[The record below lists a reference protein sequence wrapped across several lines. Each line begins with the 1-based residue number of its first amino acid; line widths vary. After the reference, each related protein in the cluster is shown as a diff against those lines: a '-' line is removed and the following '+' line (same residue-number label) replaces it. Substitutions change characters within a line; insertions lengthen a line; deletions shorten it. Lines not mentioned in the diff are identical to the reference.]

1 MGLTAIDAK
10 VGVLS
15 DDSWSGLRR
24 PIFNLICRESRSHA
38 CSSGCCDHPVAEAV
52 WLLQEMDIWA
62 QLVAEKAA
70 WRLEKAIV
78 SRESPATPGIFTF
91 MLG

>member
-1 MGLTAIDAK
+1 M
-10 VGVLS
+10 VSS
-15 DDSWSGLRR
+15 DSLLGLRR
-24 PIFNLICRESRSHA
+24 PSLDLMCRGGSTDA
-38 CSSGCCDHPVAEAV
+38 CSAYCCGNHVAETAC
-52 WLLQEMDIWA
+52 LLQEMDIWA

-70 WRLEKAIV
+70 WGLEKAIV